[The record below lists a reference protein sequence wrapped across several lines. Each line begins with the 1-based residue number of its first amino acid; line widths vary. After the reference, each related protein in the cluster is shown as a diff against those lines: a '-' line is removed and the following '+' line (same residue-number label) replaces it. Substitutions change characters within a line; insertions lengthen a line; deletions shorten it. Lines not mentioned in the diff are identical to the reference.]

1 MTDTFFYL
9 PPEDRDRLAAVYTRN
24 AEGVIARSPEG
35 PRGQGDYVD
44 GPRRSFSG
52 GAGLLS
58 TARDYARFLE
68 MIRNNGTLDGLRYLS
83 PHAVALMTSNQIGDL
98 HNPNGLG
105 FGLGFQTIDRM
116 GANDF
121 ASVGSFG
128 WSGAYGSVYEVDP
141 HERLII
147 VLMIQVLPYTGSG
160 IREAFKAAVYQM
172 LVPAVD

>member
-1 MTDTFFYL
+1 
-9 PPEDRDRLAAVYTRN
+9 
-24 AEGVIARSPEG
+24 
-35 PRGQGDYVD
+35 
-44 GPRRSFSG
+44 
-52 GAGLLS
+52 
-58 TARDYARFLE
+58 
-68 MIRNNGTLDGLRYLS
+68 LDGLRYLS